1 MNEKTKI
8 RLNKLAHND
17 NGVNGS
23 IATSFFWPSLL
34 AVSSANDFG
43 TALFEAS
50 STWVPSES
58 SYKKQTTS
66 FIQNLFLNQTS
77 LILQTSSGRAC
88 LFGASLLFET
98 RNYSISSKKA
108 LVARCTEREICKHD
122 PSKKVVQLSCLQG
135 DSELNPMWVTGFSDG
150 EGSFTCS
157 IARDKKYKHGW
168 RPEPRFQIG
177 LHKKDK
183 GILDG
188 IKKFIEV
195 GHIAWKGSNAVQLKV
210 SSLKEFEHVKKH
222 FKKFQLITNK
232 RGDFILICEIWD
244 LMVQGKHLTPEGLRK
259 IVAIRA
265 AMNRGLS
272 QKLKLA
278 FPDVVPV
285 ERPEFELPQTI
296 DPEWLAGFTSAEGSF
311 QIVIKKSQN
320 SVGFQVLLVLV
331 IAQHKRDLNLMKHIR
346 ESLNCGVVFKNLTW
360 LEYRVC
366 KFQDVEAK
374 IIPFFHKY
382 KIRGVKAEDYSD
394 WCVVAHMI
402 SEKMHLT
409 KEGLE
414 QIRRIKAGVNR
425 GRKLD

>member
-1 MNEKTKI
+1 
-8 RLNKLAHND
+8 
-17 NGVNGS
+17 
-23 IATSFFWPSLL
+23 
-34 AVSSANDFG
+34 
-43 TALFEAS
+43 
-50 STWVPSES
+50 
-58 SYKKQTTS
+58 
-66 FIQNLFLNQTS
+66 
-77 LILQTSSGRAC
+77 
-88 LFGASLLFET
+88 
-98 RNYSISSKKA
+98 
-108 LVARCTEREICKHD
+108 
-122 PSKKVVQLSCLQG
+122 
-135 DSELNPMWVTGFSDG
+135 MWVTGFSDG

-157 IARDKKYKHGW
+157 IARDKKYKYGW

-188 IKKFIEV
+188 IKKFFEI
-195 GHIAWKGSNAVQLKV
+195 GHIALQGSNAVQLKV
-210 SSLKEFEHVKKH
+210 SSLKEFEHVIKH
-222 FKKFQLITNK
+222 FKKFPLITKK
-232 RGDFILICEIWD
+232 RGDFILICKIWD

-285 ERPEFELPQTI
+285 ERPEFQLPQTI

-346 ESLNCGVVFKNLTW
+346 ESLNCGVVFKNLMW
-360 LEYRVC
+360 VEYRVC
-366 KFQDVEAK
+366 KFQDVDAK

-394 WCVVAHMI
+394 WCIVAHMI
-402 SEKMHLT
+402 LEKRHLT